1 MITPNVVLS
10 PEDIQDN
17 LETLI
22 DKTSANFV
30 LNCIV
35 QIAHGKADHL
45 RENWQDENTQNP
57 STGENAA
64 KQWEKLAS
72 KLETLADKPEFE
84 TL

>member
-1 MITPNVVLS
+1 MNTPNVILS
-10 PEDIQDN
+10 PEDIQDSI
-17 LETLI
+17 EALI
-22 DKTSANFV
+22 DKNSANFV

-45 RENWQDENTQNP
+45 RENWQDEN
-57 STGENAA
+57 AA

>member
-1 MITPNVVLS
+1 MEVINKTPLNPLVDTTI
-10 PEDIQDN
+10 EIRDDI
-17 LETLI
+17 ETLI
-22 DKTSANFV
+22 DKNSANFV

-45 RENWQDENTQNP
+45 RENWQDED
-57 STGENAA
+57 AA

>member
-1 MITPNVVLS
+1 MIKPNVVLS
-10 PEDIQDN
+10 PEDMQDKI
-17 LETLI
+17 EILI

-45 RENWQDENTQNP
+45 RTNWQDEN
-57 STGENAA
+57 SA

>member
-10 PEDIQDN
+10 PEDMQDN

-35 QIAHGKADHL
+35 QIAHGKAVRLH
-45 RENWQDENTQNP
+45 DELEEKT
-57 STGENAA
+57 A

>member
-10 PEDIQDN
+10 PEDMQDN

-35 QIAHGKADHL
+35 QIAHDKADHL
-45 RENWQDENTQNP
+45 RTNWQDEN
-57 STGENAA
+57 SA